1 MSYNFKYFSNFSLD
15 SPPING
21 LYKWVFFMID
31 HFKPR
36 YLNKKVRQEVS
47 CSNTGP
53 EKKEGEF
60 QKLVLR
66 RPIMATCTC
75 TVGNDRV

>member
-1 MSYNFKYFSNFSLD
+1 MRGNSPARFQKEEGDGNISSL
-15 SPPING
+15 
-21 LYKWVFFMID
+21 FT
-31 HFKPR
+31 
-36 YLNKKVRQEVS
+36 VRQEVS

-53 EKKEGEF
+53 EKNEGKF

-66 RPIMATCTC
+66 RPIMGTCTC